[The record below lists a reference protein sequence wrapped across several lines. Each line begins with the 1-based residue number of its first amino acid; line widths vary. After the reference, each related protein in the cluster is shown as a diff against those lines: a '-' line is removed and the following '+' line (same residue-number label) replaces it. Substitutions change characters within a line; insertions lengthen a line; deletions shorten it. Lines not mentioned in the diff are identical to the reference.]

1 MCHLW
6 LMAFMCHLRW
16 RSPWHPHIILGR
28 NSWGEESHD
37 ICLHCLLWQIAEP
50 QPKAAARGPDVAHV
64 IHIWRG
70 PMYYFLPERG
80 LLRLTHRYKN
90 KGWNR
95 SRHVGGREWSSCLS
109 FLGGDFRTLSGIIAP
124 TTGIRFQFK
133 ANVMW
138 VPSCLVLL
146 VPCWPRS
153 QPHTVL
159 ASFPAPYHV
168 GLIPSPTPCW
178 PHFQPHTVLA
188 SFPYCVGLIPSPL
201 QKQWEEDLSSKCW
214 VSMLWGAYLS
224 GRQSTYCM

>member
-1 MCHLW
+1 MLW
-6 LMAFMCHLRW
+6 SVLALQLPAIFTTWSKLEVYLNHTPYFHTEMLA
-16 RSPWHPHIILGR
+16 IILKWFSILYRCYYSQNYSSIIISG
-28 NSWGEESHD
+28 
-37 ICLHCLLWQIAEP
+37 LH
-50 QPKAAARGPDVAHV
+50 VAHV
-64 IHIWRG
+64 IDIWRG

-138 VPSCLVLL
+138 VP
-146 VPCWPRS
+146 CWPRS

-188 SFPYCVGLIPSPL
+188 SFPYCVGLIPILCWPHSQPL
-201 QKQWEEDLSSKCW
+201 AET
-214 VSMLWGAYLS
+214 V
-224 GRQSTYCM
+224 GRGPIL